1 MFRAPARVTFFFC
14 LRRVT
19 FVNSDKSNQKRHS
32 RGKGFRFPFPL
43 ENPPSLKRPKGR
55 GCDPSPL
62 ETSPRGVAIIK
73 SRLCRSA
80 AKVGGGQGPP
90 EAKRRTDSH
99 ASDVGH
105 WLGMTP
111 LRGVRGDAPQGYL
124 LRGERWAAFTQ
135 GRLDATA
142 LPWHTGRCGHRPLRK
157 DKRCD
162 GKMDGGRD
170 TPRVLVPLR
179 STAWASPPTEG
190 LSRVGSFN
198 IQKEAP
204 GGRFLLHILSPF
216 YLLCG

>member
-1 MFRAPARVTFFFC
+1 MKYFLFVYGGILSFPKGRGVPRPGAGC

-73 SRLCRSA
+73 SRLFRFA

-111 LRGVRGDAPQGYL
+111 LRGVRGGQSRPPLRMGNEGAVVGWRGDAPQGCL
-124 LRGERWAAFTQ
+124 FRFAPLR
-135 GRLDATA
+135 
-142 LPWHTGRCGHRPLRK
+142 GHRPLRK
-157 DKRCD
+157 VYRGWVRLICKR
-162 GKMDGGRD
+162 KR
-170 TPRVLVPLR
+170 
-179 STAWASPPTEG
+179 
-190 LSRVGSFN
+190 RVGASFC
-198 IQKEAP
+198 IF
-204 GGRFLLHILSPF
+204 FLPF
-216 YLLCG
+216 TFCVDRVELR

>member
-1 MFRAPARVTFFFC
+1 MGMLMGLIMGILSLFGKFRNRMLGDFVNFCGSRFLKYFLFVYGGILSFPKGRGVPRPGAGC

-73 SRLCRSA
+73 SRLFRFA

-90 EAKRRTDSH
+90 EAKRKTDSH

-124 LRGERWAAFTQ
+124 LRCVGIALYERTRGAVVKW
-135 GRLDATA
+135 TA
-142 LPWHTGRCGHRPLRK
+142 G
-157 DKRCD
+157 
-162 GKMDGGRD
+162 
-170 TPRVLVPLR
+170 
-179 STAWASPPTEG
+179 
-190 LSRVGSFN
+190 
-198 IQKEAP
+198 
-204 GGRFLLHILSPF
+204 
-216 YLLCG
+216 